1 MTISDSAAARVELA
15 RRVREADERRTN
27 DETDPEVV
35 KLAEESA
42 SVGTIASF
50 TIGQD
55 GAMDRAAK
63 DAVIWG
69 FTALAQSV
77 SNTAH
82 AHGWWETDRN
92 FGEMIALMHS
102 ELSEALE
109 AWRDGDDITEVGY
122 EQAYYVNLDSGESGN
137 MTGKPVGVASEFA
150 DVIIRILDTCQTLNI
165 PVIQALIEKAE
176 YNISRPYRHGGKLA

>member
-1 MTISDSAAARVELA
+1 MTTSDSAARVELA

-27 DETDPEVV
+27 DEMDPEVV

-42 SVGTIASF
+42 TVGTIASF

-55 GAMDRAAK
+55 GAMDSAAE

-77 SNTAH
+77 SKTAH
-82 AHGWWETDRN
+82 SHGWWETDRN

-109 AWRDGDDITEVGY
+109 AWRDGEPVLWYHHVDGY
-122 EQAYYVNLDSGESGN
+122 ERDKLVNQDGDL
-137 MTGKPVGVASEFA
+137 GKPCGVASEFA

>member
-82 AHGWWETDRN
+82 SHGWWESNRN

-109 AWRDGDDITEVGY
+109 AWRDGDDITEVSY
-122 EQAYYVNLDSGESGN
+122 EAGGDDHHGPH
-137 MTGKPVGVASEFA
+137 KPVGVASEFA

-165 PVIQALIEKAE
+165 PIAQALIEKAE

>member
-1 MTISDSAAARVELA
+1 VRKEKEMTTSDSAARVELA

-55 GAMDRAAK
+55 GAMDRAAE

-77 SNTAH
+77 SKTAH
-82 AHGWWETDRN
+82 SHGWWETDRN

-109 AWRDGDDITEVGY
+109 AWRDGDDVRTVSY
-122 EQAYYVNLDSGESGN
+122 EAGGDDHHGPH
-137 MTGKPVGVASEFA
+137 KPVGVASEFA

-165 PVIQALIEKAE
+165 PITQALVEKAE